1 MLLNLLQWGLIYIF
15 QLKYE
20 KYMYSTSKCSVK
32 SSAVQYIS
40 EILKAWYMMILYVMQ
55 TNLHHSQIPTS

>member
-1 MLLNLLQWGLIYIF
+1 MFLNLLQWGHI

-20 KYMYSTSKCSVK
+20 KYMYSTSKCTVK

-55 TNLHHSQIPTS
+55 TDLHLHSQIHTS